1 MIPVEFTCE
10 YIEANRPPEEQLY
23 TAFLSSGE
31 PYRSLQRHDFHVSA
45 RHGYAHNPESDK
57 DSTPP
62 GLDLED
68 DSVYYNTAGAAAAY
82 WAQFDLPQ
90 PAKDI
95 RRLRSDLK
103 EWGYCLIEDALSEDQ
118 YERLKR
124 RLTEQAEA
132 ERKAGIAQW
141 TGVLAPGDALPNT
154 QFVHTLINKGEQ
166 FIQCVEHDPR
176 GVQAGPVIEQLLNET
191 MGNGFLMSSFL
202 AIIAHQYNMPQRL
215 HQDQATAPF
224 QDAKAPYTVNTMYIM
239 DDMTSHNGGT
249 LVVPGSHKLISAAG
263 SGNPITEPLPPAIN
277 LAAPAGTVMV
287 FEGRLLHGT
296 GVNKSPAPRTILVM
310 NSVKPFMRQQELHM
324 LSARADVL
332 KNASPKL
339 LYRLGALPSGLG
351 YAEGTSDEYQVNQR
365 LALESGRYEPVGAL
379 RPDDVDALGAPFTY
393 RESLTA
399 RQQFEHQP
407 ETLNEVRQRYADL
420 KPAWAAPQEPFQ
432 PA

>member
-1 MIPVEFTCE
+1 MVPVEFTPE
-10 YIEANRPPEEQLY
+10 YVEAHSPAEEQLY
-23 TAFLSSGE
+23 AALLDSGE
-31 PYRSLQRHDFHVSA
+31 PYRSLHRHDFHLSA
-45 RHGYAHNPESDK
+45 RQGYVHNPESEK
-57 DSTPP
+57 NGMPA

-68 DSVYYNTAGAAAAY
+68 DSVYYNTAGEAAAY

-90 PAKDI
+90 PTRDI
-95 RRLRSDLK
+95 RVLRSDLK
-103 EWGYCLIEDALSEDQ
+103 EWGYCLIEEALSEHQ

-141 TGVLAPGDALPNT
+141 TGEPAPGAPLPNT
-154 QFVHTLINKGEQ
+154 QFVNTLINKGEQ

-191 MGNGFLMSSFL
+191 MGKDFLMSSFL
-202 AIIAHQYNMPQRL
+202 AIIAHRHNMPQSL

-296 GVNKSPAPRTILVM
+296 GVNKSTAPRAILVM
-310 NSVKPFMRQQELHM
+310 NSVKSFMRQQELHM

-339 LYRLGALPSGLG
+339 LYRLGALPSKLG
-351 YAEGTSDEYQVNQR
+351 YAEGTSDEYQVNHR

-379 RPDDVDALGAPFTY
+379 TPDDVDALGAPFTY
-393 RESLTA
+393 RESWTA
-399 RQQFEHQP
+399 R
-407 ETLNEVRQRYADL
+407 R
-420 KPAWAAPQEPFQ
+420 
-432 PA
+432 

>member
-1 MIPVEFTCE
+1 MAP
-10 YIEANRPPEEQLY
+10 
-23 TAFLSSGE
+23 GE
-31 PYRSLQRHDFHVSA
+31 P
-45 RHGYAHNPESDK
+45 
-57 DSTPP
+57 
-62 GLDLED
+62 
-68 DSVYYNTAGAAAAY
+68 
-82 WAQFDLPQ
+82 
-90 PAKDI
+90 
-95 RRLRSDLK
+95 
-103 EWGYCLIEDALSEDQ
+103 
-118 YERLKR
+118 
-124 RLTEQAEA
+124 
-132 ERKAGIAQW
+132 
-141 TGVLAPGDALPNT
+141 LPNT
-154 QFVHTLINKGEQ
+154 QFLHTLINKGEQ

-191 MGNGFLMSSFL
+191 MGKDFLMSSFI
-202 AIIAHQYNMPQRL
+202 AIIANQYNMPQSP

-263 SGNPITEPLPPAIN
+263 SGDPIAEPLPPAIN

-296 GVNKSPAPRTILVM
+296 GVNKSTASRTILVM
-310 NSVKPFMRQQELHM
+310 NSVKSFMRQQELHM

-339 LYRLGALPSGLG
+339 LYRLGALPSKLG

-393 RESLTA
+393 RESVTA

-407 ETLNEVRQRYADL
+407 ETLDEIRERYANMN
-420 KPAWAAPQEPFQ
+420 PAWEAPQERFR